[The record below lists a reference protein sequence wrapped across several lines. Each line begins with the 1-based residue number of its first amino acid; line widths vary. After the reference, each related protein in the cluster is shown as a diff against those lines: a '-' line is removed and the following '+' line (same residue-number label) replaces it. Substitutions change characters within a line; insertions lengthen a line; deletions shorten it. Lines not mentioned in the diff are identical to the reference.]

1 MYNDNRLLA
10 NETIVTD
17 VLMFSSF
24 LEDTRIPNEYPC
36 VLAKLGKK
44 LMIFFLYVY
53 IGWYRNE
60 ITFPSV
66 VKLRRTLFHFS
77 SIFYFFF
84 FFVFCSSQTYLF
96 ALCLLAF
103 WISFISVRPFPFPF
117 VLSRNICYTT
127 YFFLLFSFYYAC
139 S

>member
-44 LMIFFLYVY
+44 LMIFSLYVY
-53 IGWYRNE
+53 I
-60 ITFPSV
+60 
-66 VKLRRTLFHFS
+66 
-77 SIFYFFF
+77 
-84 FFVFCSSQTYLF
+84 
-96 ALCLLAF
+96 
-103 WISFISVRPFPFPF
+103 
-117 VLSRNICYTT
+117 
-127 YFFLLFSFYYAC
+127 FFLLQTCISPFSRYSVGDTPTTFRKIREK
-139 S
+139 